1 MPSHTAPE
9 RCETLRR
16 EVAAGACSSP
26 VVRSSRRQW
35 AAGVR
40 IMCHRGHGLAVRV
53 RRNVISTERKDHIAT
68 VITDSG
74 QRVTVLGTTAG
85 FRNPSA
91 PPIDATRWA
100 GFTSFIRLM
109 ANRPTGTTSVPR
121 LSNLRVRGFGRCR
134 LRTISC
140 PTGFPSTN
148 KPDLWDICS
157 SSVRLRQALC
167 FSSWQVARSS
177 SDSPLEPADSAVRI
191 ARTGREV

>member
-1 MPSHTAPE
+1 
-9 RCETLRR
+9 
-16 EVAAGACSSP
+16 
-26 VVRSSRRQW
+26 
-35 AAGVR
+35 
-40 IMCHRGHGLAVRV
+40 VRV
-53 RRNVISTERKDHIAT
+53 AVLLFAAAVASGPPAYASCATEAMVSPYAFVGTVISTERKDHIAT